1 MLVVSATMELE
12 IKWHMNNRGAV
23 LLPEREFVVHMNISN
38 TEKAMS
44 NSSGFPWIDALILLY
59 PLSALLYIAAAT
71 PAPPVVIAGYR
82 LPNLG
87 DLLCTVGFFAAMFRL
102 FGLKDRWQA
111 LPLAA
116 ICIGIVL
123 SSVSH

>member
-1 MLVVSATMELE
+1 MTNQLSSSVAVSRF
-12 IKWHMNNRGAV
+12 NGR
-23 LLPEREFVVHMNISN
+23 
-38 TEKAMS
+38 
-44 NSSGFPWIDALILLY
+44 SGFAWIDALILLY
-59 PLSALLYIAAAT
+59 PLSALLYIAAVT
-71 PAPPVVIAGYR
+71 PTPPVVIAGYR